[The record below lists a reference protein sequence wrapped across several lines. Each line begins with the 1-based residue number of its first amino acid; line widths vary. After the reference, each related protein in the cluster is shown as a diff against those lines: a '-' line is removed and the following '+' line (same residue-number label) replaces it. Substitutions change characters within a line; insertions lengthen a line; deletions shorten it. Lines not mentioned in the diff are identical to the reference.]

1 MGIHSKRLMKG
12 LPHQLVSEMV
22 DQGENNRMSEGDSCL
37 RTSGREGE
45 EDAWSEDIEENRYV

>member
-1 MGIHSKRLMKG
+1 MKG

-22 DQGENNRMSEGDSCL
+22 DEGENNRMSEGDSCL